1 MLIKTGQV
9 VNLYGPY
16 GNISYKSKGSFE
28 LKKND
33 NIYIKKFNKIG
44 MIAGGSGITPIFQL
58 INKIIS
64 SNSDKTAL
72 SLIYSTKH
80 QVFIYKQG

>member
-16 GNISYKSKGSFE
+16 GNISYKSKGLFE
-28 LKKND
+28 INKND
-33 NIYIKKFNKIG
+33 KILTKKVNKIG

-58 INKIIS
+58 INKIV
-64 SNSDKTAL
+64 SNKYDKTAL
-72 SLIYSTKH
+72 SLIYSTKN
-80 QVFIYKQG
+80 QVINYN